1 VRDILD
7 QIRAALGQ
15 TTESVDTMRA
25 RVSATLQG

>member
-7 QIRAALGQ
+7 QIRATLGQ

-25 RVSATLQG
+25 RVSQTLQG